1 MNELLNHIILGNR
14 VQDYLVSLGM
24 LAGLC
29 LAVKLAD
36 WIIII
41 RLKTL
46 AEKTENRYDDWLI
59 SALDKRGVPLLY
71 LGAAYL
77 SLRHLALSPLAQRI
91 ANIAVGAVLA
101 WLAVRLVA
109 LLIERGL
116 EIYSRRRSG
125 GGEPPAAMRG
135 LMGLA
140 KFILWLVAGLILLDN
155 VGVKVSALV
164 AGLGIG
170 GLAVAFAAQKVLGDL
185 FSYFSIFFDRPF
197 EIGDFVIVGEFQGTV
212 EHIGI
217 KSTRVRS
224 LSGEQLIFSNTDLT
238 SSRLRNYKRMV
249 NRRVAF
255 KITVP
260 YQTDP
265 AKVKRISGIIEK
277 IIRNIPGAMFDRAHL
292 ASLGESS
299 LVYEVVYFVEGGDY
313 LKYMDIQQRINLG
326 IMEAF
331 AREKIDFAYPTQT
344 VFIDKAGAEPGR
356 RK

>member
-1 MNELLNHIILGNR
+1 MNEFLNQVLLGNR

-29 LAVKLAD
+29 LLVKLAD
-36 WIIII
+36 WIVIA
-41 RLKTL
+41 RLKAL
-46 AEKTENRYDDWLI
+46 ADRTENQYDDWLI

-77 SLRHLALSPLAQRI
+77 SLRHLSLSPLAQRI

-101 WLAVRLVA
+101 WLAVRLA
-109 LLIERGL
+109 SLLIERGL
-116 EIYSRRRSG
+116 EIYSRRR
-125 GGEPPAAMRG
+125 GGEGDKPPAAMRG
-135 LMGLA
+135 LMGFARLL
-140 KFILWLVAGLILLDN
+140 LWLVAALILLDN

-212 EHIGI
+212 EHIGV

-224 LSGEQLIFSNTDLT
+224 LSGEQLIFSNADLT

-255 KITVP
+255 GFRIP
-260 YQTDP
+260 YQTETS
-265 AKVKRISGIIEK
+265 KVKRIPGIIEG
-277 IIRNIPGAMFDRAHL
+277 IIRGLPGAVFDRVHL
-292 ASLGESS
+292 ASLGDHS
-299 LVYEVVYFVEGGDY
+299 LVFEAVYFVDGGDY
-313 LKYMDIQQRINLG
+313 LKYMDIQQGINLG

-331 AREKIDFAYPTQT
+331 AREGIDFAYPTHK
-344 VFIDKAGAEPGR
+344 IHLSDAR
-356 RK
+356 D

>member
-1 MNELLNHIILGNR
+1 MNEFLNQILLGNR
-14 VQDYLVSLGM
+14 LQDYLVSLGM

-29 LAVKLAD
+29 LLVKLAD
-36 WIIII
+36 WIVIA
-41 RLKTL
+41 RLKAL
-46 AEKTENRYDDWLI
+46 AERTENRYDDWLI

-77 SLRHLALSPLAQRI
+77 SLRRLSLSPLAQRI
-91 ANIAVGAVLA
+91 INIAVGAVLA
-101 WLAVRLVA
+101 WLAVRLVS

-116 EIYSRRRSG
+116 EFYSRRR
-125 GGEPPAAMRG
+125 GGEGEKPPAAMRG
-135 LMGLA
+135 LMGFA
-140 KFILWLVAGLILLDN
+140 KFFLWLVAALILLDN

-224 LSGEQLIFSNTDLT
+224 LSGEQLIFSNADLT
-238 SSRLRNYKRMV
+238 GSRLRNYKRMV
-249 NRRVAF
+249 NRRVVF
-255 KITVP
+255 RFGIP
-260 YQTDP
+260 YQIEP
-265 AKVKRISGIIEK
+265 ARVKRIPGIIEG
-277 IIRNIPGAMFDRAHL
+277 IIRRLPGAIFERAHF
-292 ASLGESS
+292 ASLGDFS
-299 LVYEVVYFVEGGDY
+299 LVFEVVYHVEGGDY
-313 LKYMDIQQRINLG
+313 NKYMDIQQSINLS

-331 AREKIDFAYPTQT
+331 AQEKIEFAYPTQAVY
-344 VFIDKAGAEPGR
+344 VFRSGE
-356 RK
+356 

>member
-1 MNELLNHIILGNR
+1 MNELLNHIFLGNR
-14 VQDYLVSLGM
+14 VLDYLVSLGM

-29 LAVKLAD
+29 LLVKLAD
-36 WIIII
+36 WIVIA
-41 RLKTL
+41 RLKAL
-46 AEKTENRYDDWLI
+46 ADRTENRYDDWLI

-77 SLRHLALSPLAQRI
+77 SLRHLSLSPLAQRI

-101 WLAVRLVA
+101 WLAVRLA
-109 LLIERGL
+109 SMLIERGL
-116 EIYSRRRSG
+116 EIYGRRRG
-125 GGEPPAAMRG
+125 AGAEQPPAAMRG
-135 LMGLA
+135 LMA
-140 KFILWLVAGLILLDN
+140 FVKFLLWTVAALILLDN

-249 NRRVAF
+249 NRRVVF
-255 KITVP
+255 RVGVT
-260 YQTDP
+260 YRTGED
-265 AKVKRISGIIEK
+265 KVRRIPGIIEG
-277 IIRNIPGAMFDRAHL
+277 IIRGLSGAVFDRAHF
-292 ASLGESS
+292 ASFGDYS
-299 LVYEVVYFVEGGDY
+299 LVFEVVYYVEGGEY
-313 LKYMDIQQRINLG
+313 LRYMDLQQGINLG

-331 AREKIDFAYPTQT
+331 AREGIDFAYPTQT
-344 VFIDKAGAEPGR
+344 VYLNK
-356 RK
+356 